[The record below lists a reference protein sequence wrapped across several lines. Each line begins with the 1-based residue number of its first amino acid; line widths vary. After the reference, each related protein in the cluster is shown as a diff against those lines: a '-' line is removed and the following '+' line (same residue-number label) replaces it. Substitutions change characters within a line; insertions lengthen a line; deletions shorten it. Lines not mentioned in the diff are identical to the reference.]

1 MHVFLP
7 HLEAFR
13 FALVGHDN
21 DLPLFGAVVHFLR
34 ARPRLRRLDLGVFP
48 WELVRG
54 LLPELP
60 GLRALRVRIESLTSL
75 AVDALVRA
83 LPREMQA
90 IHLACAS
97 SDRLMVRPR
106 RRSPFS
112 SPSNSGSATTA
123 RVRACV
129 FALRRTQHAPLA
141 RFVVPSPTAAPSHA
155 AFASLHGRLRRRAG
169 RAEPRL
175 CRVAWRA
182 LRSRPFSPP
191 GQLRSAR
198 CVGLGWR
205 TRRGLRRTEGASR
218 PPSS

>member
-1 MHVFLP
+1 VLDNNMETLKHLTLGAYLARAHSWDSAFGSPTIHNLTHLELVDTRISHVVLARIAHAHNLISLTLHGTLDTPEEAAAIFGANHVLPDPNAGWGVASANTTGAQMHVFLP

-21 DLPLFGAVVHFLR
+21 DFHLFAAVVHFLR

-48 WELVRG
+48 WEFVRG

-97 SDRLMVRPR
+97 SDRLMVR
-106 RRSPFS
+106 
-112 SPSNSGSATTA
+112 A
-123 RVRACV
+123 
-129 FALRRTQHAPLA
+129 
-141 RFVVPSPTAAPSHA
+141 PSPPSLPFQF
-155 AFASLHGRLRRRAG
+155 AF
-169 RAEPRL
+169 
-175 CRVAWRA
+175 
-182 LRSRPFSPP
+182 
-191 GQLRSAR
+191 
-198 CVGLGWR
+198 
-205 TRRGLRRTEGASR
+205 
-218 PPSS
+218 